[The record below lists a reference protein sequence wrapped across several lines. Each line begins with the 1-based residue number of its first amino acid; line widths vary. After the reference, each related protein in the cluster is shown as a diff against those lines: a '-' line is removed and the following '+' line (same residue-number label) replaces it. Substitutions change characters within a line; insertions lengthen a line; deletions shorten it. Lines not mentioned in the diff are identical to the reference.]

1 MVILPD
7 FPLIFQF
14 WLTVSVEL
22 IFCIMENSQP
32 ATPEAQALVKKDLPE
47 IKDVHAVQELDE
59 KDRADIERIA
69 NSIDIKDSQMVLQFG
84 TGAQTNISE
93 FSNSVL
99 EDIRSKDAG
108 FAGEILRNL
117 MEKVQELKV
126 DSISSEKSLVSKIP
140 LLGSLVNSFERFMD
154 KYDKLST
161 QIEEIIDELHKARIG
176 LLKDITL
183 LDNLYE
189 KNLEYFHELTKY
201 ILAGEKKLHEFQN
214 SILPSMKEKATA
226 SQDPLMVQEYHDM
239 EQMLNRFEK
248 KLHDLKLSKTLSLQT
263 APQIRLIQSSNHVL
277 VEKIQSSILN
287 TIPLWKN
294 QIVITISLFRQK
306 KALELQKEVSKTTNE
321 LLERNA
327 EMLKTGTLEIAKE
340 SEKGIVEVETLK
352 SINKKLIETI
362 DETIKIQAEG
372 RQKRALAEKELQTI
386 ENEIKAKILG

>member
-1 MVILPD
+1 
-7 FPLIFQF
+7 
-14 WLTVSVEL
+14 
-22 IFCIMENSQP
+22 MENIQP

-84 TGAQTNISE
+84 SGAQTNISE

-108 FAGEILRNL
+108 FAGEILRSL
-117 MEKVQELKV
+117 MEKVKELKV

-140 LLGSLVNSFERFMD
+140 LLGSLVNSIERFMD

-161 QIEEIIDELHKARIG
+161 QIEEIIDELQKARIG

-214 SILPSMKEKATA
+214 TLLPSMKEKATA
-226 SQDPLMVQEYHDM
+226 SQDPLTVQEYHDM

-306 KALELQKEVSKTTNE
+306 KALELQKEVSKTTND

>member
-1 MVILPD
+1 M
-7 FPLIFQF
+7 Q
-14 WLTVSVEL
+14 
-22 IFCIMENSQP
+22 ENTNTS
-32 ATPEAQALVKKDLPE
+32 TSSEEALVKKELPE
-47 IKDVHAVQELDE
+47 IKDVNAIKELDA
-59 KDRADIERIA
+59 KDQEDIRRIA
-69 NSIDIKDSQMVLQFG
+69 DSIDIKDSQMVLQFG

-99 EDIRSKDAG
+99 DEIRSKDAG
-108 FAGEILRNL
+108 FAGEILRDL
-117 MEKVQELKV
+117 MDKVQDLKV
-126 DSISSEKSLVSKIP
+126 DSISTDKGFISKIP
-140 LLGSLVNSFERFMD
+140 LLGSLVNSIERFMD

-161 QIEEIIDELHKARIG
+161 QIEEIVDELQKARVN

-201 ILAGEKKLHEFQN
+201 IIAGEEKLKELQEKV
-214 SILPSMKEKATA
+214 LPEMKTQAQE
-226 SQDPLMVQEYHDM
+226 SDDPLAAQQYHDM
-239 EQMLNRFEK
+239 EQMVNRFEK

-263 APQIRLIQSSNHVL
+263 APQIRLIQSSNQVL
-277 VEKIQSSILN
+277 VEKVQSSILN

-327 EMLKTGTLEIAKE
+327 ELLKSGTTEIAKE
-340 SEKGIVEVETLK
+340 SEKGIVEIETLK
-352 SINKKLIETI
+352 NINKKLIETI

-372 RQKRALAEKELQTI
+372 RQRRAEAEKEIQTI
-386 ENEIKAKILG
+386 EAEIKSKILS